1 MNHDHYYIYLY
12 GSIREENVSLDDIAK
27 KAAYQPDHLILL
39 KHADQLDE
47 VRGLSLMY
55 GVELKVDTLNNWKE
69 CNRFREITQGLQRK
83 RLPGLVMSNYRLPN
97 IMGI

>member
-1 MNHDHYYIYLY
+1 MNYEHFYVYTF
-12 GSIREENVSLDDIAK
+12 GTIRMRDITLDEVAK
-27 KAAYQPDHLILL
+27 KAAYAEDHIILL

-55 GVELKVDTLNNWKE
+55 GVELKVDTFTNWKE
-69 CNRFREITQGLQRK
+69 CSRYRDIAGGKRK
-83 RLPGLVMSNYRLPN
+83 RLPNLVFSNYMLPN

>member
-1 MNHDHYYIYLY
+1 MNHDHYYVYAY
-12 GSIREENVSLDDIAK
+12 GSVRERDVPLDDVVS
-27 KAAYQPDHLILL
+27 KAAYAEDHIILL

-55 GVELKVDTLNNWKE
+55 GIELKVDTLTNWKE
-69 CNRFREITQGLQRK
+69 CNRYRDVTGGK
-83 RLPGLVMSNYRLPN
+83 RLPNLVFSNYMLPN

>member
-55 GVELKVDTLNNWKE
+55 GVELKVDTLTNWKV
-69 CNRFREITQGLQRK
+69 CNKYLEVIGGKRK
-83 RLPGLVMSNYRLPN
+83 RLPNLVFSNYMLPN

>member
-1 MNHDHYYIYLY
+1 MNHEHYYVYTF
-12 GSIREENVSLDDIAK
+12 GSLRMKDVTLDEVAK
-27 KAAYQPDHLILL
+27 RAAHQPDHIILL

-55 GVELKVDTLNNWKE
+55 GVELKVDTLTNWKE
-69 CNRFREITQGLQRK
+69 CNRYRDVTGGKRK
-83 RLPGLVMSNYRLPN
+83 RLPNLVFSNYMLPN

>member
-1 MNHDHYYIYLY
+1 MNHEHYYVYTFGTL
-12 GSIREENVSLDDIAK
+12 RMRDVTLDDVAR
-27 KAAYQPDHLILL
+27 KAAYAQDHIILL

-55 GVELKVDTLNNWKE
+55 GVELKVDTLTNWKE
-69 CNRFREITQGLQRK
+69 CNRFRDVTPGLQRK
-83 RLPGLVMSNYRLPN
+83 RLPHLVFSNYILPN